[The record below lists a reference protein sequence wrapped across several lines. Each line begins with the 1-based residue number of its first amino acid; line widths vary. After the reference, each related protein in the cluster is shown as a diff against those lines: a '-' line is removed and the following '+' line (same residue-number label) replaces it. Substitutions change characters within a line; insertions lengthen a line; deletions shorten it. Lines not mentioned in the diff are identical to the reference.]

1 MIAERTDKGDVMAWA
16 WLVAAGVCEVI
27 WAVGLKR
34 WGFSLTLGGIFTVV
48 MMLLSFIL
56 LQQAM
61 KSLPLG
67 TSYAVWTGIG
77 AVGAAL
83 WGMIALQEPRD
94 VPRVICLVLIVA
106 GIVGL
111 KLSSPNAN

>member
-16 WLVAAGVCEVI
+16 WLVAAGVCEVV

-34 WGFSLTLGGIFTVV
+34 YGFTVTWGGLFTII

-77 AVGAAL
+77 AVGSVV
-83 WGMIALQEPRD
+83 WGMLVLHEPRD
-94 VPRVICLVLIVA
+94 LPRLVCLMLIIA

-111 KLSSPNAN
+111 KLWSPNAN